1 MRALNHYLNEEPMK
15 IRSFVIFLCI
25 IFFVIAIP
33 AMASVEVGYVN
44 VKPTGDLE
52 SGKSNVSADLE
63 LSFISSSGESFPSD
77 ESLVLSTGLDNPV
90 WTYSIILDGV
100 ENPRPAVSKKQLDL
114 SGWELSYE
122 NVEESVKV
130 NLRGMAPKVDKS
142 AQVEIVSVNV
152 ATAGGRVKDTVK
164 NVSAFVTNPGELK
177 GDLSS
182 VKESYSKLEKD
193 LAQHKADGID
203 ISKAEQKAKEASS
216 ALNSAA
222 GASYSN
228 AQVYIKNANTYIKDA
243 YAMLD
248 SGLSQKAIND
258 AKEAI
263 DKTDEWI
270 TYFKTEK
277 DLGSDPRLAPIITK
291 REFAAEDAS
300 DAKELYDAGKYS
312 EAKKKAEE
320 AYQKATEVFD
330 ETQALQAELEKEPEG
345 VALPDVSGI
354 LPYLIGLIIL
364 VIVGF
369 IALRLFKNRG
379 GKGGSGK
386 GGGGSFGSRDKP
398 KKKSTAHQYDELF

>member
-1 MRALNHYLNEEPMK
+1 MN
-15 IRSFVIFLCI
+15 IRSCIIFLCI
-25 IFFVIAIP
+25 IFFVIAVP
-33 AMASVEVGYVN
+33 AMASVEVGFVN
-44 VKPTGDLE
+44 VKPSGDLE
-52 SGKSNVSADLE
+52 SGKSNVTADLE

-77 ESLVLSTGLDNPV
+77 ESIVLSTELDNPV

-100 ENPRPAVSKKQLDL
+100 ENPRPAVSKKQLDI

-130 NLRGMAPKVDKS
+130 DLKGMAPKVDSSK
-142 AQVEIVSVNV
+142 QIEIVSVNV

-164 NVSAFVTNPGELK
+164 NVSAFVTNPGEIK
-177 GDLSS
+177 GDVTS
-182 VKESYSKLEKD
+182 VKDEYSKLEKD
-193 LAQHKADGID
+193 LAQYKADGID
-203 ISKAEQKAKEASS
+203 ISKAEAKAKEALN
-216 ALNSAA
+216 ALNSAS

-228 AQVYIKNANTYIKDA
+228 AQIYIKNAKTYIKDS
-243 YAMLD
+243 YSMLD

-270 TYFKTEK
+270 TYFQTEK
-277 DLGSDPRLAPIITK
+277 EMGDDPRLSPIITK
-291 REFAAEDAS
+291 REFAAEDLS
-300 DAKELYDAGKYS
+300 DAKDLYDSGKYS

-320 AYQKATEVFD
+320 GYKKATEVFD
-330 ETQALQAELEKEPEG
+330 ETQTLQQEVDKEPEPT
-345 VALPDVSGI
+345 ALPDVSGI
-354 LPYLIGLIIL
+354 LPYIAGIIIL
-364 VIVGF
+364 VIVVL
-369 IALRLFKNRG
+369 IAVTILKKRG

>member
-1 MRALNHYLNEEPMK
+1 MN
-15 IRSFVIFLCI
+15 IRSCIIFLCI

-33 AMASVEVGYVN
+33 AMASVEVGFVN
-44 VKPTGDLE
+44 VKPSGDLE
-52 SGKSNVSADLE
+52 SGKSNVTADLE

-77 ESLVLSTGLDNPV
+77 ESIVLSTELDNPV

-100 ENPRPAVSKKQLDL
+100 ENPRPAVSKKQLDI

-130 NLRGMAPKVDKS
+130 DLKGMAPKVDSSK
-142 AQVEIVSVNV
+142 QIEIVSVNV

-164 NVSAFVTNPGELK
+164 NVSAFVTNPGEIK
-177 GDLSS
+177 GDVTS
-182 VKESYSKLEKD
+182 VKDEYSKLEKD
-193 LAQHKADGID
+193 LAQYKADGID
-203 ISKAEQKAKEASS
+203 ISKAEAKAKEALN
-216 ALNSAA
+216 ALNSAS

-228 AQVYIKNANTYIKDA
+228 AQIYIKNAKTYIKDS
-243 YAMLD
+243 YSMLD

-270 TYFKTEK
+270 TYFQTEK
-277 DLGSDPRLAPIITK
+277 EMGDDPRLSPIITK
-291 REFAAEDAS
+291 REFAAEDLS
-300 DAKELYDAGKYS
+300 DAKDLYDSGKYS

-320 AYQKATEVFD
+320 GYKKATEVFD
-330 ETQALQAELEKEPEG
+330 ETQTLQQEVDKEPEPT
-345 VALPDVSGI
+345 ALPDVSGI
-354 LPYLIGLIIL
+354 LPYIAGIIIL
-364 VIVGF
+364 VIVVL
-369 IALRLFKNRG
+369 IAVTILKKRG